1 MNTLLKM
8 ALRNIFRQKQRT
20 IITVLSMLF
29 GYALLSV
36 SLSVGEGSYNV
47 IIRQFTDNNTG
58 HIQIHHQ
65 DYLNKPSI
73 NRDIKKPEDIYNQ
86 INQTFPKARISSRIK
101 GSALAYGKKRVLPVP
116 VVGIQPNAENQVTQL
131 AKKVKEGHYFPNSSN
146 QELAP
151 ALVGKKLAGQLQLGI
166 GDELVLISS
175 GADGSI
181 ANDVYQ
187 VSGIVGSEESMAGNQ
202 VYLNLQDARNF
213 FSMPS
218 SVHEIIIA
226 LTDYTQAR
234 QGAVLLQNA
243 TDTLKNLAVDPWQS
257 VEKDFYRS
265 MEADKQG
272 NNVTM
277 LIIMFMVGVSVLNT
291 VLMSVFERMREYGL
305 LRAIGVKPNRII
317 SLVLLES
324 SILSA
329 LGCIGGF
336 FLALPVNYWFQ
347 EVGVPLTPPFELG
360 GMLFDRITGEISLY
374 TMLFPSALV
383 FTTAVLVSLLPALRA
398 ARVSPIEVLAHD

>member
-1 MNTLLKM
+1 
-8 ALRNIFRQKQRT
+8 
-20 IITVLSMLF
+20 
-29 GYALLSV
+29 
-36 SLSVGEGSYNV
+36 
-47 IIRQFTDNNTG
+47 
-58 HIQIHHQ
+58 
-65 DYLNKPSI
+65 
-73 NRDIKKPEDIYNQ
+73 
-86 INQTFPKARISSRIK
+86 
-101 GSALAYGKKRVLPVP
+101 
-116 VVGIQPNAENQVTQL
+116 
-131 AKKVKEGHYFPNSSN
+131 
-146 QELAP
+146 
-151 ALVGKKLAGQLQLGI
+151 
-166 GDELVLISS
+166 
-175 GADGSI
+175 
-181 ANDVYQ
+181 
-187 VSGIVGSEESMAGNQ
+187 
-202 VYLNLQDARNF
+202 
-213 FSMPS
+213 
-218 SVHEIIIA
+218 
-226 LTDYTQAR
+226 
-234 QGAVLLQNA
+234 
-243 TDTLKNLAVDPWQS
+243 
-257 VEKDFYRS
+257 